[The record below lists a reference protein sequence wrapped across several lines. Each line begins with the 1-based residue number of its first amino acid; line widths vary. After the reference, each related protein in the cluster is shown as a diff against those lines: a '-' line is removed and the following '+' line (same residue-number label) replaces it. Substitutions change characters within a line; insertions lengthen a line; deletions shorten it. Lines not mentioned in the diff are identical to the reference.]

1 MEGGGFTS
9 SGDNANQRNSGVL
22 PVNSHI
28 IFSSQGMNTSATYN
42 DNALGAVQ
50 RYIGTLEQYE
60 SSETNYT
67 LLVSDYCADRPVY
80 VTVTK
85 GQISGFDEDTC
96 EMYKGHVV
104 EIIGLLDNHIDH
116 GRHIKALS
124 IREVKSPFQL
134 AGHLMEVALQF
145 KRWAEGGDSNKENMV
160 ASGVSNVKSNT
171 PSANSGGNKNDIVE
185 NLIKKL
191 GESETWGCKRTDIY
205 AQCKLPKN
213 QVDEAVQYLIDE
225 GMIYNTLDDDTFK
238 SSDQ

>member
-1 MEGGGFTS
+1 
-9 SGDNANQRNSGVL
+9 
-22 PVNSHI
+22 
-28 IFSSQGMNTSATYN
+28 
-42 DNALGAVQ
+42 
-50 RYIGTLEQYE
+50 
-60 SSETNYT
+60 
-67 LLVSDYCADRPVY
+67 
-80 VTVTK
+80 
-85 GQISGFDEDTC
+85 
-96 EMYKGHVV
+96 MYKGHVV

-191 GESETWGCKRTDIY
+191 
-205 AQCKLPKN
+205 PKN

-238 SSDQ
+238 SS